1 MTGKRVKIAAAV
13 LCLLLLFSVLSPAAL
28 ADDPPA
34 ADIVF
39 LLDTTGSMTNEM
51 PLVRQQAGVFL
62 NTLTAAGMDVRVAI
76 VQFKDITKDGASST
90 QIARS
95 NGRPWLDPE
104 EALVVLDMI
113 TPAGGGS
120 DEPAGTEAEIPPDC
134 ETPLDA
140 VGCMLNEL
148 SFRPLAGK
156 HAVLITDG
164 GCKPDN
170 NYGFAAV
177 GEESAQTAA
186 SKKLAEA
193 GVSMSVVT
201 YGSSIYRDP
210 VYGYEKLRF
219 SSPGETGFFDQ
230 ADEYPFGPILANM
243 VTDYLS
249 DIHVTL
255 DWEPTDDGNHY
266 LRMRLSSAAPRTVR
280 DLRVDLLLPEGVAAI
295 TDGFNGTSF
304 TVEELELSNTE
315 EKTFIWKVSALALSD
330 TTSYTC
336 AVTVRIAGI
345 AGVTWYAQKTFAVPG
360 TDVHDYSWDFDKDS
374 YSFAN
379 VMKDL
384 QGHGFGEGPYYISP
398 DDLSM
403 LKNQLSKTDLES
415 VGYTFGRVCDDPQ
428 GRLENF
434 LRHEITDWKGSC
446 YGLSLTMALFKT
458 GILDASDYTAADP
471 ATTRSITPLDASADS
486 SLESMINVYHFTQA
500 VHVIPYAAGQV
511 GASDFAKFIKPMYA
525 RGQAV
530 GSPGHMPFIIN
541 MSYVSSDGKGS
552 GHAVV
557 CYGAEEGEWTYKDK
571 SYQRRLLIADPNIT
585 LAPMYIYISDGWDF
599 AVYTGENKYDTFSYH
614 KVELNG
620 LYAIDYSDMEA
631 NYDACLMSKYGVPF
645 TVTSENGSL
654 TVTEGGASGDL
665 DFVPDFAANARA
677 DGEDESVWP
686 DYILQDGADSY
697 TVTPAGDDKALDFK
711 LFFSDVALGLTG
723 AAESATVGRDG
734 SIEVEG
740 AEGQVT
746 VSVTANG
753 SELGFVTVSGQAEGD
768 FSLALDEDGSLTV
781 SGGLADY
788 TVSNMTVEP
797 ETDEAVIHGG
807 ADAKVSAP
815 TEEEPDIVVLLDADG
830 DGAFESKLDK
840 EHPGHV
846 YEYTDNGDGTH
857 TAACYMGDDTFTE
870 RHHFSGLYCRDC
882 GAFILPAG
890 SGSPHQGGDH
900 SSGGEAAW
908 VNPFHDVGEGDWF
921 YGAVRYSDENGLMRG
936 VSATAFAPD
945 LAFSRAMLVT
955 VLYRLEGQPKVSAA
969 APFDDVAAGQ
979 WYSDAVSWAAAK
991 GVVKGYGDG
1000 SFGPEDSVTREQFA
1014 AILYR
1019 YAGLKGYDTAPAASL
1034 SGFADASAVGDWAR
1048 PALEWACGAGLIKG
1062 RTATALVPQGE
1073 TSRAEAAAMLTR
1085 FCEKYL

>member
-1 MTGKRVKIAAAV
+1 MTGKRLKTAAAV
-13 LCLLLLFSVLSPAAL
+13 LCLLLLFSVLPSAAL
-28 ADDPPA
+28 ADDHPA

-39 LLDTTGSMTNEM
+39 LLDTTGSMANEM
-51 PLVRQQAGVFL
+51 PLVREEVDTFL
-62 NTLTAAGMDVRVAI
+62 SILTAAGIDTRVAI

-90 QIARS
+90 QITRS
-95 NGRPWLDPE
+95 NSQTWFDPE
-104 EALVVLDMI
+104 EALVLLGKI

-120 DEPAGTEAEIPPDC
+120 PEPAGTEADYSPDC

-140 VGCMLNEL
+140 VGCMLNGL
-148 SFRPLAGK
+148 SFRPQASK

-170 NYGFAAV
+170 NYGFAASGGTSV
-177 GEESAQTAA
+177 QRVVSQ
-186 SKKLAEA
+186 KLAEA
-193 GVSMSVVT
+193 GVTISIVT
-201 YGSSIYRDP
+201 YSSFYRDENVGYQDLFMGSSGKTP
-210 VYGYEKLRF
+210 FFG
-219 SSPGETGFFDQ
+219 GEYSIGLVL
-230 ADEYPFGPILANM
+230 ADMFA
-243 VTDYLS
+243 DYL
-249 DIHVTL
+249 DNLIVGLTG
-255 DWEPTDDGNHY
+255 EATYDGYY
-266 LRMRLSSAAPRTVR
+266 LFTAQLSSKSESMTVKN
-280 DLRVDLLLPEGVAAI
+280 LEIEMQLA
-295 TDGFNGTSF
+295 DGLTLTGDSSNSPLSF
-304 TVEELELSNTE
+304 TEEELTLTN
-315 EKTFIWKVSALALSD
+315 EKPKYYYWKVSAPPLSEN
-330 TTSYTC
+330 TNYTC
-336 AVTVRIAGI
+336 AVTVRMADSAVGFS
-345 AGVTWYAQKTFAVPG
+345 QKTITVPG
-360 TDVHDYSWDFDKDS
+360 KDVHDYTWDFDKDS

-379 VMKDL
+379 VMEDL
-384 QGHGFGEGPYYISP
+384 QGHGFGEGPYYISQ
-398 DDLSM
+398 DDFRA
-403 LKNQLSKTDLES
+403 LKNQLSKVDLES
-415 VGYTFGRVCDDPQ
+415 MGHLYGRGGDD
-428 GRLENF
+428 RNERIESF

-446 YGLSLTMALFKT
+446 YGLSLTMALFKV
-458 GILDASDYTAADP
+458 GILDAADYTSSVPP
-471 ATTRSITPLDASADS
+471 ATKSIAPLKASADS

-500 VHVIPYAAGQV
+500 MNSGSYSVFKV
-511 GASDFAKFIKPMYA
+511 GDPGFAEKIKAMYD
-525 RGQAV
+525 RGKAV

-557 CYGAEEGEWTYKDK
+557 CYGAEEGEWTYAGAT
-571 SYQRRLLIADPNIT
+571 YHRRMLIADPNI
-585 LAPMYIYISDGWDF
+585 LIAAMYIYISDDWGF
-599 AVYTGENKYDTFSYH
+599 AIYNANNHYDTF
-614 KVELNG
+614 VICNEELNV
-620 LYAIDYSDMEA
+620 LDALHYSDLAA
-631 NYDACLMSKYGVPF
+631 NHNALMLSKYGIPF
-645 TVTSENGSL
+645 TVTSENGRL
-654 TVTEGGASGDL
+654 TITPGGASGNL
-665 DFVPDFAANARA
+665 DFVPDFVANARA

-686 DYILQDGADSY
+686 DYILKDGAVSY
-697 TVTPAGDDKALDFK
+697 TVTPAGDGNELDFK

-740 AEGQVT
+740 ASGQVT

-753 SELGFVTVSGQAEGD
+753 SELGFVTVSGQAEGN
-768 FSLALDEDGSLTV
+768 FSLELDEEGSLTV
-781 SGGLADY
+781 SGELTDY

-807 ADAKVSAP
+807 ADAKISAP
-815 TEEEPDIVVLLDADG
+815 TEEEPDIKVFLDADG

-857 TAACYMGDDTFTE
+857 TAVCYMGDDTFTE

-900 SSGGEAAW
+900 SSGDGPAAW

-921 YGAVRYSDENGLMRG
+921 YDAVRYSDENGLMRG

-979 WYSDAVSWAAAK
+979 WYSDAVSWAAAN

-1019 YAGLKGYDTAPAASL
+1019 YAGLKEYDTAPAADL

-1048 PALEWACGAGLIKG
+1048 PALKWACGAGLIKG
-1062 RTATALVPQGE
+1062 RTDTALVPQGE
-1073 TSRAEAAAMLTR
+1073 TSRAEAAAMLMR
-1085 FCEKYL
+1085 LGKKYL